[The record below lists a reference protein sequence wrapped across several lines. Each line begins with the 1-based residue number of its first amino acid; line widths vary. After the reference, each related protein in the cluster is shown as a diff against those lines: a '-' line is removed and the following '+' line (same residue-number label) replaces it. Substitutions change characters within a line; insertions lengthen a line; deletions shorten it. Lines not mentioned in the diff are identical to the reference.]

1 MWAVIVIA
9 ILLLAAFCL
18 FSSDGK
24 DEDKFITVLRT
35 GNQGQIAIAK
45 SLLDEAGI
53 PYIAKGEGVQDLFGA
68 GRIGGGYNYITGPV
82 EIQVRA
88 SDESE
93 ALDLLKPE
101 GPSPKDDGGEAA

>member
-1 MWAVIVIA
+1 MWAVLTIA
-9 ILLLAAFCL
+9 ILLLAAYFL
-18 FSSDGK
+18 FSSDEKEG
-24 DEDKFITVLRT
+24 DRFVTILRT

-53 PYIAKGEGVQDLFGA
+53 PYLAKSEGVQDLFGA
-68 GRIGGGYNYITGPV
+68 GRLGGGYNYITGPV
-82 EIQVRA
+82 EIQVRT

-101 GPSPKDDGGEAA
+101 ERFPPDEGGDAA